1 MKERY
6 YKKEVYWCEILD
18 KPCIMAMMPNC
29 DECKYADYNK

>member
-1 MKERY
+1 MERY

-18 KPCIMAMMPNC
+18 KPCIMAIVPDC